1 MRSDSAGQHTT
12 VSYDQ
17 ANITTIFHFENNKK
31 SHMKHLLFIFFL
43 SLSLV
48 TFAQDRLIK
57 GKVTDDTGVPL
68 QGVSVIPK
76 GAKTGV
82 QTDKDGNFS
91 LSIPGTGSITLNLS
105 STGYTSVSVVTDG
118 RDPVS
123 ISMEKSVTSLD
134 DVVVV
139 GYQTMR
145 RRDLLS
151 SVSSVGARDLKDIPV
166 NSAAQALAGRLAG
179 VQITGT
185 EGSPDAAAVI
195 RVRGGRVHYPG

>member
-1 MRSDSAGQHTT
+1 
-12 VSYDQ
+12 
-17 ANITTIFHFENNKK
+17 
-31 SHMKHLLFIFFL
+31 MKHLLIFFFL
-43 SLSLV
+43 SLSLN
-48 TFAQDRLIK
+48 TFAQDRVIK
-57 GKVTDDTGVPL
+57 GRVTDDTGVPL

-91 LSIPGTGSITLNLS
+91 ISILGTGSITLNLS
-105 STGYTSVSVVTDG
+105 SSGYKPASIDADG
-118 RDPVS
+118 KIILTITMV
-123 ISMEKSVTSLD
+123 KNVTSLD

-179 VQITGT
+179 VQVTGT

-195 RVRGGRVHYPG
+195 RVRGGGSITQDNSPLYIIDGI